1 MLTYDDYLRFRSDF
15 FPAQS
20 EVVHDPASLCRF
32 AEYQFV
38 CEQLELEPGQA
49 VVDLACSF
57 NVFQLF
63 LAWSELRV
71 TGVDIDPGAYRDL
84 EPRLRHVETAGGR
97 PLDYTFERADAL
109 HLPFDDDV
117 FDRLISI
124 SSLEHMFVDAR
135 HEGVHGDT
143 LGLCEAARVVRP
155 GGRLVVTVPMSAGA
169 PFHEAPA
176 GDGGYP
182 GPYRLYTPAT
192 LEERFHHVKGLRLRA
207 EAYIPHRVAVP
218 GVGDGEFMQY
228 WIATPPSERARLEPF
243 APVLAE
249 AFQPLVYVDADPST
263 FASAHT
269 GLLAFDV
276 E

>member
-1 MLTYDDYLRFRSDF
+1 
-15 FPAQS
+15 
-20 EVVHDPASLCRF
+20 
-32 AEYQFV
+32 V
-38 CEQLELEPGQA
+38 CEQLLLEPGQA

-63 LAWSELRV
+63 LAWSGLRV

-97 PLDYTFERADAL
+97 RLDYTFERANAL

-117 FDRLISI
+117 FDRLVSI
-124 SSLEHMFVDAR
+124 SSLEHMFVDGH

-143 LGLCEAARVVRP
+143 LGLREAARVVRP

-176 GDGGYP
+176 GDAGYP
-182 GPYRLYTPAT
+182 EPYRLYTPAT
-192 LEERFHHVKGLRLRA
+192 LEERFHHVSGLRLRA

-218 GVGDGEFMQY
+218 GVGDGDFMQY

-243 APVLAE
+243 APVFAE
-249 AFQPLVYVDADPST
+249 AFQPLVYVDADPSS